1 MTSVRKRK
9 MNRSSVGK
17 ATRRTKDKQRKIN
30 IQSNPIIAANWDY
43 SLTMAQNYKKLGL
56 RAKLQTPAGG
66 KEADLNTVVKRVP
79 LTKSFMDEDEDE
91 DEDEDKQNDY
101 VGASVELDENEIPE
115 GEARIQRDENGEVV
129 RVVYG
134 KKVSFDEDEDV
145 DSMKAKQTGEGT
157 EVVKQL
163 EKFASRPVFR
173 RERCQ
178 SEREEEWLERL
189 YDKHGD
195 DCKKMFFDKKLNIF
209 QQSEGDLKR
218 RILKWK
224 KRNNIAT
231 ESIESN
237 Y

>member
-43 SLTMAQNYKKLGL
+43 SLTLAQNYKKLGL
-56 RAKLQTPAGG
+56 RAKLQAPAGG
-66 KEADLNTVVKRVP
+66 KEADLTKVVKKVP
-79 LTKSFMDEDEDE
+79 LTKSVLDEDDDEDEEEKSDDAE
-91 DEDEDKQNDY
+91 
-101 VGASVELDENEIPE
+101 ASVELDENEIPE
-115 GEARIQRDENGEVV
+115 GEARIQRDKDGEIV

-134 KKVSFDEDEDV
+134 KKKSFDVDEDV
-145 DSMKAKQTGEGT
+145 ASIRAKGTSEKT

-163 EKFASRPVFR
+163 EEFASRPVIIK
-173 RERCQ
+173 ERCQ
-178 SEREEEWLERL
+178 SEREEEWLGRL
-189 YDKHGD
+189 YKKHGD
-195 DCKKMFFDKKLNIF
+195 DYKKMFFDKKLNIY

-224 KRNNIAT
+224 KRNGNVL
-231 ESIESN
+231 E
-237 Y
+237 